1 MKKLFKGLLG
11 AGLALSLAA
20 CGNGG
25 SQETSDTADSGQAGE
40 TVKIGVLQAMEHD
53 SLQDAQDGFIKA
65 LEDGGYVEGEN
76 VEYQLLNAQGDSSN
90 LQTMSQQL
98 SDNNDL
104 ILAIATP
111 AAQSLLNVESEKP
124 ILITAV
130 TDPVDAGLVASMEE
144 PGNNVTGTSDAMPV
158 DEQVELLA
166 SFNPEA
172 QTMGVVYNSGEA
184 NSTIQAEEA
193 IKAGEDLGFEVN
205 TTTVTT
211 TNDVQQAVESL
222 MNDVELLYIPTD
234 NTLASTMA
242 TVGDLAK
249 RYQVPIVAGAA
260 AMVEEGGLATY
271 GLNYYDLG
279 YQTGQMAI
287 DIIENGADPA
297 TTAIQTAENLEI
309 VVNEDM
315 AEALGIDP
323 ASIQIEE

>member
-25 SQETSDTADSGQAGE
+25 SQETDNTASGGQDGE
-40 TVKIGVLQAMEHD
+40 AVKIGVLQAMEHD

-76 VEYQLLNAQGDSSN
+76 IEYQLLNAQGDSSN

-158 DEQVELLA
+158 DEQVKLLA

-193 IKAGEDLGFEVN
+193 IRAGEELGFEVN

-222 MNDVELLYIPTD
+222 MNDVKLLYIPTD